1 MIVFDLICEE
11 AAHRFEGWF
20 GSSSDYEMQ
29 KQDGLLTCP
38 ICGSVQIEKALMAPN
53 VGAKGNQQS
62 ASASPEIETQEIS
75 KPAAVDS
82 SKADPSPPAAVQVPT
97 EYKELIGKL
106 AKAQKEALAQ
116 SEYVGDS
123 FAEEA
128 RSMHYGESD
137 EKPIHGTAS
146 PQEAEELSE
155 EGIDITALPLPI
167 LPPETQ
173 N

>member
-1 MIVFDLICEE
+1 MIVFDLICEQ

-20 GSSSDYEMQ
+20 GSSSDYETQ
-29 KQDGLLTCP
+29 KQDGLLICP
-38 ICGSVQIEKALMAPN
+38 ICGSAQIEKAMMAPN
-53 VGAKGNQQS
+53 VGPKGNQQNV
-62 ASASPEIETQEIS
+62 SASPEKETQEEPTS
-75 KPAAVDS
+75 APAAPDS
-82 SKADPSPPAAVQVPT
+82 AVSSPPAAVQVPA

-146 PQEAEELSE
+146 PREAEELSE

-167 LPPETQ
+167 VPPETQ

>member
-1 MIVFDLICEE
+1 MIVFDLICGQ

-20 GSSSDYEMQ
+20 GSSLDYETQ
-29 KQDGLLTCP
+29 KQDGLLICP
-38 ICGSVQIEKALMAPN
+38 ICGSAQIEKAMMAPN
-53 VGAKGNQQS
+53 VGSKGNQQNIF
-62 ASASPEIETQEIS
+62 APLETETQGAKQASIAPATDIS
-75 KPAAVDS
+75 P
-82 SKADPSPPAAVQVPT
+82 PPAAVQVPA

-146 PQEAEELSE
+146 PREAEELSE

-167 LPPETQ
+167 VPPETQ